1 MMCCQLM
8 TICSTTSH
16 KTAETTQR
24 DKNNNNNL
32 FNYNSCLRLSVL
44 DVACSVDGLS
54 VYFAYRLCLKETEYV
69 KIYLYADCKEI
80 CL

>member
-1 MMCCQLM
+1 MQPRP
-8 TICSTTSH
+8 I

-24 DKNNNNNL
+24 DKKNNTL
-32 FNYNSCLRLSVL
+32 FNDNSCLRLSVL
-44 DVACSVDGLS
+44 DVACSVDGSS

-80 CL
+80 CLYNCLVFHLV